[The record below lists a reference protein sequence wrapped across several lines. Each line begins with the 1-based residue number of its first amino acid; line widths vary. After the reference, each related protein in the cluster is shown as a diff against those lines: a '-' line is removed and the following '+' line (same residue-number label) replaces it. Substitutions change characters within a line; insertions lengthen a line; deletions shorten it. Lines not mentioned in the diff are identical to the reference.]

1 MALELQQLRQIVALA
16 EHGSFVRAAAA
27 QHISQPALSRSIQV
41 LEQRLGSR
49 LFTRSKSG
57 VVPTD
62 LGRLY
67 LERARDVLRLA
78 DELESQAHG
87 HASLNAGRV
96 DVGGGP
102 FPSDTFLAD
111 AAARFA
117 ALHPRVGV
125 RLHSSNWD
133 DMIRQLR
140 SRELDFFVGEV
151 SVIAHEADL
160 DVRPLPTR
168 HRLYFFARAGHP
180 LAQSSPF
187 RTAEIFAWPFVTPSR
202 LPPRILEPLLTEQR
216 KSIADGQPARLW
228 PSIECTGVSTV
239 KRTVANSDTVAA
251 SILASIAAE
260 LQDGRCVLLGTE
272 PWLTLQ
278 YGIVSLRS
286 RPWTQAAMKM
296 RDLVLAADQEVTDLE
311 ASLTQRYAQGG
322 TRRRQKPA
330 TRSKTQ

>member
-78 DELESQAHG
+78 DELESHAHG

-133 DMIRQLR
+133 DMTRQLR
-140 SRELDFFVGEV
+140 SRELDFFIGEI
-151 SVIAHEADL
+151 SVLEREADL
-160 DVRPLPTR
+160 EVLPMPTQ
-168 HRLYFFARAGHP
+168 HPLYFFARAGHP
-180 LAQSSPF
+180 LAQRPPF
-187 RTAEIFAWPFVTPSR
+187 CTADIFAWPFVTPSR
-202 LPPRILEPLLTEQR
+202 LPPRMLDPLLTEQR
-216 KSIADGQPARLW
+216 KAIAGGLPARLW
-228 PSIECTGVSTV
+228 PSIECTGLATQKRIVASSDAISAST
-239 KRTVANSDTVAA
+239 
-251 SILASIAAE
+251 LASIAME
-260 LQDGRCVLLGTE
+260 LESGRCVLLGTE

-278 YGIVSLRS
+278 YGTVSLRG
-286 RPWTQAAMKM
+286 RLWTQAALKM
-296 RDLVLAADQEVTDLE
+296 RELVLAASQEMADLE
-311 ASLTQRYAQGG
+311 ASLTQRYVRGKP
-322 TRRRQKPA
+322 RRRQNPA